1 MPTTRSCDQCYA
13 QKKKCQREKDLAKC
27 IRCAHLALDCS
38 TARCSRPPGRPARSK
53 LLGPAAEIQV
63 WASQE
68 RWPSSRISSSP
79 NTDVQSVSPLSQS
92 TSTDTTSEQEP
103 LVVHHLNGSVGHGI
117 QSKLPDILQELGG
130 NQEPST
136 PAPEP
141 TDEEFYELNDIFMI
155 GPSFTKTFRHA
166 LNYSYLKAPHILR
179 DMFSVM
185 IRYMTN
191 TMTPETTAPVHAE
204 IAEVADLL
212 RKLQVTEIS
221 NDNDALAV
229 LVLGQSLAA
238 LDSFVVSTGSM
249 LILRHSLYLAKP
261 WYPQLAHVEF
271 LDSVTV
277 TPIFWEILECL
288 LKRES
293 PIIRP
298 RIHRPH
304 VVDRLFGLC
313 VSLMPILYDL
323 CEVSHEMK
331 LQSQLERHKLDI
343 IEQQVLSW
351 NPANSPLPGSK
362 FTDSEVMLLRAQASI
377 YRSATLLLIHR
388 LKYPL
393 SCEDGIAVS
402 YANDIMEEKDK
413 ILLHGGPDTKLQFG
427 CFPLYLAL
435 LEIPL
440 RPESISKSLTKLS
453 HRPACAEQFFA
464 FHKYFWQRRWDG
476 FKGSLF
482 DLIDNGPTF
491 MAVP

>member
-1 MPTTRSCDQCYA
+1 MPTSRSCDQCYS

-38 TARCSRPPGRPARSK
+38 TARYSRPPGRPARSK

-68 RWPSSRISSSP
+68 RSPTSKTSSSP
-79 NTDVQSVSPLSQS
+79 NTDVHGVSPLSQGG
-92 TSTDTTSEQEP
+92 STDTTSEQES
-103 LVVHHLNGSVGHGI
+103 LVIDHIGSVSHGI
-117 QSKLPDILQELGG
+117 QLKLPDILQELGR

-155 GPSFTKTFRHA
+155 GPSFTKTFRQA

-191 TMTPETTAPVHAE
+191 TMKPNNTTPAHAE
-204 IAEVADLL
+204 IAEAADLL
-212 RKLQVTEIS
+212 RKLQATEIS

-238 LDSFVVSTGSM
+238 LDTFMVSTGSM
-249 LILRHSLYLAKP
+249 LILRHSLYLVKP
-261 WYPQLAHVEF
+261 WYPQLAQVEF

-288 LKRES
+288 IKRES

-331 LQSQLERHKLDI
+331 LQSQPETHKLDI

-351 NPANSPLPGSK
+351 TPDESSLQFSR
-362 FTDSEVMLLRAQASI
+362 FTDSEIMLLRVQASI

-393 SCEDGIAVS
+393 SCQDGVAVS

-413 ILLHGGPDTKLQFG
+413 ILLHGGPDMKLQFG

-440 RPESISKSLTKLS
+440 RPESLWKSLTKLS
-453 HRPACAEQFFA
+453 YRPACAEQFFA

>member
-1 MPTTRSCDQCYA
+1 M
-13 QKKKCQREKDLAKC
+13 
-27 IRCAHLALDCS
+27 
-38 TARCSRPPGRPARSK
+38 
-53 LLGPAAEIQV
+53 
-63 WASQE
+63 WASQG
-68 RWPSSRISSSP
+68 RPPASRTPGSQSAE
-79 NTDVQSVSPLSQS
+79 VQSLSPLSQS
-92 TSTDTTSEQEP
+92 APTDTASEQEP
-103 LVVHHLNGSVGHGI
+103 RRIGHLNSPVSHGV
-117 QSKLPDILQELGG
+117 QARLPDILQELGQ
-130 NQEPST
+130 NQKQVT

-155 GPSFTKTFRHA
+155 GPTFTKSFRQA

-185 IRYMTN
+185 IMYMAN
-191 TMTPETTAPVHAE
+191 TSKPNTTAPAHAE
-204 IAEVADLL
+204 IAGVADLL
-212 RKLQVTEIS
+212 RKLQATEIA

-238 LDSFVVSTGSM
+238 LDTFIVSTGSM

-261 WYPQLAHVEF
+261 WYPQLAQVGF
-271 LDSVTV
+271 LDPVTV
-277 TPIFWEILECL
+277 TPIFWELLECL
-288 LKRES
+288 IKREI

-313 VSLMPILYDL
+313 VSLLPMLYDL

-331 LQSQLERHKLDI
+331 VQSQPESKKLDV
-343 IEQQVLSW
+343 IEQQVLAW
-351 NPANSPLPGSK
+351 SPDESSLQSMP
-362 FTDSEVMLLRAQASI
+362 FTDSEIMLLRAQAAI
-377 YRSATLLLIHR
+377 YRSASLLLIHR

-393 SCEDGIAVS
+393 SHQDGIAVS

-413 ILLHGGPDTKLQFG
+413 ILLYGGPDTKLQFG
-427 CFPLYLAL
+427 CFPLFLAL

-440 RPESISKSLTKLS
+440 RPENFWKSLTRLS
-453 HRPACAEQFFA
+453 YCPACAEQFFA

-482 DLIDNGPTF
+482 DLINDGPTF

>member
-1 MPTTRSCDQCYA
+1 MPTSRSCDQCYA
-13 QKKKCQREKDLAKC
+13 QKKKCQREGGIAKC

-38 TARCSRPPGRPARSK
+38 TARSSRPPGRPARSK

-68 RWPSSRISSSP
+68 RSP
-79 NTDVQSVSPLSQS
+79 ASQTPVSQNTEVQRTSPLSQS
-92 TSTDTTSEQEP
+92 TSTDTASEQ
-103 LVVHHLNGSVGHGI
+103 GSSVFDHISSPVSHGV
-117 QSKLPDILQELGG
+117 QSRLPDIQELGQ
-130 NQEPST
+130 NQQQLT

-155 GPSFTKTFRHA
+155 GPSFTKTFRQA

-179 DMFSVM
+179 DMFSIM

-191 TMTPETTAPVHAE
+191 TMKPNTTAPAHVE
-204 IAEVADLL
+204 IAGVADLL

-221 NDNDALAV
+221 NENDALAV

-238 LDSFVVSTGSM
+238 LDTFIVSTGSM
-249 LILRHSLYLAKP
+249 LILRHSLYLVKP
-261 WYPQLAHVEF
+261 WYPHLAQVDF
-271 LDSVTV
+271 LDPVTV

-288 LKRES
+288 IKRET

-304 VVDRLFGLC
+304 VVDRLFGFC

-331 LQSQLERHKLDI
+331 VQSQPDSHNLDV
-343 IEQQVLSW
+343 IEQKVLSW
-351 NPANSPLPGSK
+351 TPDESSLHSSR
-362 FTDSEVMLLRAQASI
+362 FTDSEIMLLRAQAAI

-388 LKYPL
+388 IKYPL
-393 SCEDGIAVS
+393 SCQDGIAVS

-413 ILLHGGPDTKLQFG
+413 ILLYGGPDTKLQFG
-427 CFPLYLAL
+427 CFPLFLAL

-440 RPESISKSLTKLS
+440 RPETLWKSLTRLS
-453 HRPACAEQFFA
+453 YCPACAEQFFA